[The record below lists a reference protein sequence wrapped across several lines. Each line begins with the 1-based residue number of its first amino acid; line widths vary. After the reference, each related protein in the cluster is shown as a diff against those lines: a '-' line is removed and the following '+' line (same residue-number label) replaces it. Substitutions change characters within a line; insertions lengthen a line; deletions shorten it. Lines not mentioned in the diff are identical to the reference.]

1 MLEDRSTIY
10 AKVARERIAD
20 VNWIMEGY
28 EHLALVST
36 IDHQEGIILLRG
48 TPDTY
53 NDVLEIVENMPYL
66 YIYTGNGDELEEMIF
81 ESTEMLYELLEES
94 FYPYDRMNEVI
105 LFENA
110 HNEKSWR
117 EIFPDF
123 LHTFLSRL

>member
-10 AKVARERIAD
+10 AKVAPERIAD

-53 NDVLEIVENMPYL
+53 NDVLEIVENMPFSVEIL
-66 YIYTGNGDELEEMIF
+66 
-81 ESTEMLYELLEES
+81 ES
-94 FYPYDRMNEVI
+94 FNEAGQIANCINVFNNDAIQMFFFQKIKDFTDTRHKSLPHFFYKIIRYPNI
-105 LFENA
+105 LSHF
-110 HNEKSWR
+110 
-117 EIFPDF
+117 
-123 LHTFLSRL
+123 

>member
-10 AKVARERIAD
+10 AKVAPERIAD

-53 NDVLEIVENMPYL
+53 NDVLEIVENMPFSVE
-66 YIYTGNGDELEEMIF
+66 ILESQKCDKIF
-81 ESTEMLYELLEES
+81 GY
-94 FYPYDRMNEVI
+94 RII
-105 LFENA
+105 L
-110 HNEKSWR
+110 
-117 EIFPDF
+117 
-123 LHTFLSRL
+123 

>member
-10 AKVARERIAD
+10 AKVAPERIAD

-53 NDVLEIVENMPYL
+53 NDVLEIVEN
-66 YIYTGNGDELEEMIF
+66 T
-81 ESTEMLYELLEES
+81 
-94 FYPYDRMNEVI
+94 
-105 LFENA
+105 
-110 HNEKSWR
+110 W
-117 EIFPDF
+117 
-123 LHTFLSRL
+123 SRLYRTDPRILIPLCLFQKRRIGKRMGALLCWGGRSCCN

>member
-10 AKVARERIAD
+10 AKVAPERIAD

-53 NDVLEIVENMPYL
+53 NDVLEIL
-66 YIYTGNGDELEEMIF
+66 
-81 ESTEMLYELLEES
+81 ES
-94 FYPYDRMNEVI
+94 FNEALYANCQKCDKIFGYRII
-105 LFENA
+105 L
-110 HNEKSWR
+110 
-117 EIFPDF
+117 
-123 LHTFLSRL
+123 

>member
-10 AKVARERIAD
+10 AKVSPERIAD

-53 NDVLEIVENMPYL
+53 NDVLEIVENMPFSVEIL
-66 YIYTGNGDELEEMIF
+66 
-81 ESTEMLYELLEES
+81 ES
-94 FYPYDRMNEVI
+94 FNEA
-105 LFENA
+105 L
-110 HNEKSWR
+110 
-117 EIFPDF
+117 
-123 LHTFLSRL
+123 

>member
-10 AKVARERIAD
+10 AKVAPERIAD

-53 NDVLEIVENMPYL
+53 NDVLEIVENMPFSVEIL
-66 YIYTGNGDELEEMIF
+66 
-81 ESTEMLYELLEES
+81 ES
-94 FYPYDRMNEVI
+94 FNEA
-105 LFENA
+105 L
-110 HNEKSWR
+110 
-117 EIFPDF
+117 
-123 LHTFLSRL
+123 

>member
-10 AKVARERIAD
+10 AKVAPERIAD

-53 NDVLEIVENMPYL
+53 NDVLEIAANIKPSPR
-66 YIYTGNGDELEEMIF
+66 GELEITDVNKEY
-81 ESTEMLYELLEES
+81 L
-94 FYPYDRMNEVI
+94 
-105 LFENA
+105 
-110 HNEKSWR
+110 
-117 EIFPDF
+117 
-123 LHTFLSRL
+123 RLIC